1 MRIKGFSPRERQGL
15 IALGIVVALCFS
27 LGYIADMA
35 GGCSRSAIEEQ
46 KPLTNEPERL
56 KPHLDD
62 AERLKPLLSDS
73 ADDLAGSA
81 ISASDASIEEARVRG
96 EMKNRKRKSS
106 KVRKSPRKIKK
117 DKMPPERRSFRDEP
131 IKGN

>member
-35 GGCSRSAIEEQ
+35 GGCSRSAIEKQ
-46 KPLTNEPERL
+46 NPLPDKTERL
-56 KPHLDD
+56 KTLP
-62 AERLKPLLSDS
+62 SDS

-81 ISASDASIEEARVRG
+81 ISAYDASIEEAG
-96 EMKNRKRKSS
+96 GSAEMKDRKRKSS

-131 IKGN
+131 IQGK

>member
-46 KPLTNEPERL
+46 KPLGDESG
-56 KPHLDD
+56 
-62 AERLKPLLSDS
+62 RLKPLLSDS
-73 ADDLAGSA
+73 ADDSAGSA
-81 ISASDASIEEARVRG
+81 ISASDASIEETGGRA

-117 DKMPPERRSFRDEP
+117 DKTPPERRSFRDEP
-131 IKGN
+131 IQGK

>member
-35 GGCSRSAIEEQ
+35 GGCSRSETESL
-46 KPLTNEPERL
+46 KPLPDKT
-56 KPHLDD
+56 
-62 AERLKPLLSDS
+62 ERLKPLPSDS

-81 ISASDASIEEARVRG
+81 ISASDASIEEAGGRA
-96 EMKNRKRKSS
+96 EMKDRKRKSS

-117 DKMPPERRSFRDEP
+117 DKTPSERRSFRDEP
-131 IKGN
+131 IQGK

>member
-27 LGYIADMA
+27 LGHIADLA
-35 GGCSRSAIEEQ
+35 GGCSRSE
-46 KPLTNEPERL
+46 TERL
-56 KPHLDD
+56 KQLPDKT
-62 AERLKPLLSDS
+62 ERLKPLPSDS

-81 ISASDASIEEARVRG
+81 ISASDASIEEAGGRA
-96 EMKNRKRKSS
+96 EMKNRKRKST

-131 IKGN
+131 IKGK

>member
-35 GGCSRSAIEEQ
+35 GGCSRSAIEKQ
-46 KPLTNEPERL
+46 KPLGNESGRL
-56 KPHLDD
+56 KSLP
-62 AERLKPLLSDS
+62 PDS
-73 ADDLAGSA
+73 AKNSAGSA
-81 ISASDASIEEARVRG
+81 ISGSDSISEEAGERA